1 MFPIPRGKPSI
12 ANISIGP
19 IEQSNLHQRRT
30 KSNENLLNRQF
41 DERNIN
47 DHSLPIKYASDASHA
62 LRNNG
67 IELSPSP
74 PPPPSSSPPSQQRR
88 YQEMQNKQNTDYD
101 NVVVVVTAASAAA
114 RTTGAAALTAALTD
128 NKSIDSSAKVIGGQ
142 SGDDTIATT
151 TVEQHNKAIR
161 SDNSAQHT
169 GDRKITHKKM
179 EFHDQ
184 GKFNMMNLGL
194 VIFLYTVLMGVCVRV
209 NTVI

>member
-1 MFPIPRGKPSI
+1 MFPINRGTPSN
-12 ANISIGP
+12 ANIFIGP

-30 KSNENLLNRQF
+30 KSNENLLDRQF
-41 DERNIN
+41 DERNMN
-47 DHSLPIKYASDASHA
+47 DHSLPLTYASDASHA

-67 IELSPSP
+67 IELSPQ
-74 PPPPSSSPPSQQRR
+74 SQQRH
-88 YQEMQNKQNTDYD
+88 YQEMQNKQNTYYD
-101 NVVVVVTAASAAA
+101 NVVVVVAAVSAAA
-114 RTTGAAALTAALTD
+114 GAASAAALTAALTD

-142 SGDDTIATT
+142 SGDETIATT

-161 SDNSAQHT
+161 SDNSAQDI

-179 EFHDQ
+179 EFNDQ

-194 VIFLYTVLMGVCVRV
+194 VTFLNIVVMGVCARV